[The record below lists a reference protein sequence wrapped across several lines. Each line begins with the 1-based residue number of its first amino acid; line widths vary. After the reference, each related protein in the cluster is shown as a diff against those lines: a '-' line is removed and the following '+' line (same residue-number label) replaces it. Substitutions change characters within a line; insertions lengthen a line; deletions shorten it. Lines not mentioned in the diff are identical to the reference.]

1 MAKITCR
8 TIFICIF
15 TAFLL
20 FSAITPVFGGGR
32 QEPELSKADTLI
44 KNKKYDEAISVLSDF
59 ARRNPDK
66 FDLAQQRMR
75 RIYQIQSEFN
85 DTADELIETLLNDP
99 ENAERILE
107 LTSRLYSL
115 GEENSPLLVN
125 FVSRTHEIAQFNV
138 NRKRI
143 TAVLEKGRELLDK
156 GDCAAALLAYT
167 EGMDI
172 MRDEFFTAGYGA
184 NIENDTRRETERLN
198 SIIASFRQTSV
209 QMGTISAEL
218 VNVINSGNTAGIN
231 EITGRLT
238 PVMDRFIAL
247 KQELY
252 SADSIFAGVLN
263 VIRTREPDIVDR
275 NHISFLRIII
285 NGRTGENIQEGLLG
299 AFDVYWN
306 NSIKPVTNAITQS
319 LQKSNSASI
328 TAFNSGN
335 YSSAISSLN
344 GAANFSAL
352 SPLFF
357 DKHRQLFAGARP
369 QTVSLYGNNIL
380 REDIQPYLE
389 IRALS
394 EANNTILQTANIG
407 LRPIDRSSLTRRQEG
422 TINATQ
428 ALSSEQQTRNTIT
441 AMQNSINGIRTNANQ
456 INTEIN
462 TYVNVTYITDTLT
475 AVNNYY
481 SSLIAEERQS
491 AQRYYSIAYSSL
503 QNSLTARKGELE
515 RGRNLLNGESR
526 TNSSGIVTILR
537 YPAEALE
544 QLNTMLSALSVDL
557 QNGSTVLGQINNEPA
572 AISTSEEITNS
583 RSEYQT
589 VLNELNNIRTQGI
602 ALAETARSRSTQA
615 EAFRQEGER
624 LFREAQTAFQRQSYD
639 IARERIQ
646 RASDRFS
653 ESLEIQESASL
664 RQMRDTQLINL
675 DRQIAVSENES
686 IIVEVRNLLNSALNL
701 YFNGNFQQAED
712 SLIRA
717 RNRWHVTNSSEN
729 EEITYW
735 LGIVRTAMSAGTE
748 RVIPPTA
755 PLYAEMSQLLN
766 QAQRNFEEGV
776 RYVNSGQRTSGL
788 AKFDEARQLT
798 REVRLVFPVNQ
809 EAGIL
814 DLRIEQF
821 LDPAAFNS
829 TFAQRLN
836 SAVAGTKRRSIE
848 SFADLQNLAE
858 INPRYPNM
866 RAILT
871 QAEIDMGYRQ
881 PPPNPANIARSRE
894 LTASARRI
902 LESNAAAQYEV
913 ALTQLNEA
921 ITLNPGNT
929 EATQVRDRLLTRM
942 SVPGGIVLSSEDESD
957 YQRALRELNAGN
969 SLVALSLVERLMQ
982 NPRNRNITKLIELQQ
997 RIQSGL

>member
-1 MAKITCR
+1 MVKITRR
-8 TIFICIF
+8 TTFIGIF
-15 TAFLL
+15 TVFLL
-20 FSAITPVFGGGR
+20 FSVIIPVFGGGG
-32 QEPELSKADTLI
+32 QDADLSKADTLI
-44 KNKKYDEAISVLSDF
+44 KNKKYDEAISILSDF
-59 ARRNPDK
+59 ARRSPDK
-66 FDLAQQRMR
+66 FDQAQQRMR
-75 RIYQIQSEFN
+75 KIYQIQSEFN
-85 DTADELIETLLNDP
+85 DVADELIETLLNDP
-99 ENAERILE
+99 ENAEKILE
-107 LTSRLYSL
+107 LTNRLYLL
-115 GEENSPLLVN
+115 GDENSPLLAN

-143 TAVLEKGRELLDK
+143 AGVLEKGRELLDK
-156 GDCAAALLAYT
+156 GDCSDAMLAYA

-172 MRDEFFTAGYGA
+172 MRDEFFSAGYGA
-184 NIENDTRRETERLN
+184 NLENQTRQETERIN
-198 SIIASFRQTSV
+198 SIIASFRQLST
-209 QMGTISAEL
+209 QMGAISLEL
-218 VNVINSGNTAGIN
+218 VNTINSGNTAGIN

-238 PVMDRFIAL
+238 PAMDRFIAL

-252 SADSIFAGVLN
+252 SADSVFAGILN

-285 NGRTGENIQEGLLG
+285 NGRSEENIQEGLFG
-299 AFDVYWN
+299 AFDAYWK
-306 NSIKPVTNAITQS
+306 NSIKLITNAITQN

-328 TAFNSGN
+328 MAFNSGN
-335 YSSAISSLN
+335 YTLVISSLG
-344 GAANFSAL
+344 GAFDYSNL

-369 QTVSLYGNNIL
+369 QTVTLYGNNIL
-380 REDIQPYLE
+380 HEDIPPYLE
-389 IRALS
+389 IRALR
-394 EANNTILQTANIG
+394 EANNIILQTANTG
-407 LRPIDRSSLTRRQEG
+407 LRPIDRSSLTRWKEG
-422 TINATQ
+422 AVNAAQ
-428 ALSSEQQTRNTIT
+428 ALSGEQQTRNTING
-441 AMQNSINGIRTNANQ
+441 MQNAINGIRTNANQ

-462 TYVNVTYITDTLT
+462 TYVNVTYISDALS

-481 SSLIAEERQS
+481 SSLLDEERQS
-491 AQRYYSIAYSSL
+491 AQRYYSIAYNSI
-503 QNSLTARKGELE
+503 QNNLTTRKEELE
-515 RGRNLLNGESR
+515 RGRNLLNGENR
-526 TNSSGIVTILR
+526 TNSNGIVTTFR
-537 YPAEALE
+537 FPAESLA
-544 QLNTMLSALSVDL
+544 QLNTMLSALSADL
-557 QNGSTVLGQINNEPA
+557 QNGNTVLSQFNSEPA
-572 AISTSEEITNS
+572 SISASEEVSNT
-583 RSEYQT
+583 RAGYQS
-589 VLNELNNIRTQGI
+589 VVNELNNIRTQGI
-602 ALAETARSRSTQA
+602 ALADTARNRSTQA
-615 EAFRQEGER
+615 EAFRREGER
-624 LFREAQTAFQRQSYD
+624 LFGEAQTAFQRQNYD
-639 IARERIQ
+639 TARERIQ

-675 DRQIAVSENES
+675 DRQIAVAENES
-686 IIVEVRNLLNSALNL
+686 IIAEVRNLLNNALNL

-717 RNRWHVTNSSEN
+717 RNRWHITNSGEN

-735 LGIVRTAMSAGTE
+735 LGIVRTAMSAGSE

-755 PLYAEMSQLLN
+755 PLYAEMSQLLS

-776 RYVNSGQRTSGL
+776 RYINSGQRTLGL
-788 AKFDEARQLT
+788 TKFDEARQLT

-821 LDPAAFNS
+821 LDPTAFNA

-848 SFADLQNLAE
+848 AFADLQNLAE

-921 ITLNPGNT
+921 ITLNPENT
-929 EATQVRDRLLTRM
+929 EAPQVRDRLLTRM